1 MTSAGRPVR
10 IAHAYGNTQ
19 TALRRALAAGVD
31 MIEADIWYRSGQIEV
46 RHERR
51 LNPLPLLADRRMRGH
66 RPGPLAIPLPH
77 GYYLRPDIRP
87 LWLTEVL
94 ETVRGSCRLLLDV
107 KGRYRGKQ
115 IGEFVRTLVSRIRE
129 QQAEGYVT
137 VCGQTYP
144 VLDRLR
150 RSAPGLPV
158 RYSIEKPEQWRRFRQ
173 MAAAAS
179 PVRSICMDYHFGD
192 DRIWRVL
199 AEKGIDVYC
208 WTVDDPA
215 EAAGLLA
222 KGAHGIISNNLPL
235 LAALSAEGD
244 PDIGC

>member
-10 IAHAYGNTQ
+10 IAHAYGNTR
-19 TALRRALAAGVD
+19 TVLRRALAAGVD
-31 MIEADIWYRSGQIEV
+31 MIEADIWYRSGQIEA

-87 LWLTEVL
+87 LRLTEVL
-94 ETVRGSCRLLLDV
+94 ETVRGSRRLLLDV

-137 VCGQTYP
+137 VCGQTYS

-173 MAAAAS
+173 MVES
-179 PVRSICMDYHFGD
+179 DDTVRSACISYRVMDAEK
-192 DRIWRVL
+192 WRFL
-199 AEKGIDVYC
+199 AENGVDVYC

-215 EAAGLLA
+215 DAARLVA
-222 KGAHGIISNNLPL
+222 EGAGGIISNNLPL

-244 PDIGC
+244 PD